1 MRPFPHSIELPS
13 LELAIARPLTVAP
26 DTMVVDAIA
35 LMSQARGSNCLLSAA
50 KSSSNPNLADRQP
63 TSCILVVQ
71 GARLIGIFTERDVVK
86 ITVNRINLTGLRI
99 ASVMTQKVVTL
110 TQSGSESIFTALS
123 LLRQHQ
129 IRHLPILDDR
139 EQLVGIVTLST
150 IRQVLQPANL
160 LKVRRVAE
168 VMTTGVIA
176 APATASIL
184 TLAHLMAEHR
194 VSCVVITQPA
204 ENTNPQL
211 PITNYQLPTGI
222 ITEGDLVQFLALE
235 LNLAETTA
243 ENVMS
248 APLFCLSKEDSLWV
262 AHQEMEKRHVR
273 RLVVASEQGEL
284 LGIVTQT
291 SLLQVLEPQ
300 EMTGIIET
308 LQVKIEEQTTQLR
321 QVNEELQAE
330 IAKRQGIE
338 AVLRQAQEELEKRVE
353 ERTAELKAA
362 NEQLQRE
369 IEQRRQA
376 EAQIQFQA
384 NVLSQ
389 INDAVVA
396 IDNAHRVIYWNQAAE
411 RLYGVK
417 ADEIIGKPI
426 EASHQYR
433 WVKQEDEQAVG
444 EALATKGAWRGEGI
458 NIKKNGEEIYV
469 EVSVSV
475 VKDNNGDGIG
485 FLGVIRDIS
494 DRKQDQDQIAFQ
506 ASLLD
511 QVRNAVIATDLEGK
525 IIYFNQF
532 AQQLYQLTLEV
543 MGESILEVVASP
555 EAELGAQIMAGIQ
568 KTGSWEGEFTVRRT
582 DGNTFPAYVADT
594 LIRDATGN
602 PCGIV
607 GVSMDI
613 TERKRV
619 EAQLLRQNLRSQLF
633 AEVTLKIRQSLQLE
647 EILQTTVT
655 EVQRILACDRVVIF
669 GLKSDGSGKVIQEAV
684 VPGWPA
690 IIGHDIVDPCFGGY
704 HEQYRQG
711 RVCAIADIETG
722 GIQPCHTELLQHFAV
737 KANLVVPILIP
748 ENEAGEDALTRG
760 GGDAENQAEDALTRG
775 GSDAENVLQEFT
787 ASPRLP
793 LSASSSPPS
802 PRLWGLL
809 IAHQCAHARQW
820 SEFEIEL
827 LQQLANQVG
836 IALTQSQLLKALRKS
851 EQQVRLALEFTG
863 IGSWDWN
870 LTTGE
875 LIWNENHFTLL
886 GLNPKKVEAS
896 YQIWRECV
904 HPEDIDRVEQAV
916 SHALHTQTDYEA
928 EYRVIYPDGS
938 IHWLVDR
945 GRGIYNAWGQAVRM
959 VGVIIDISDRQLA
972 EEQIRAQA
980 ALLDVATE
988 AILVRDLN
996 NQILYWNKGAER
1008 LYGFC
1013 AEEALGQQAEQLL
1026 FKEPS
1031 PQCAE
1036 ALQTAI
1042 ANGSW
1047 KGELDQ
1053 VTKDGKGITVA
1064 SCWTL
1069 VRDEQNQPK
1078 WLLTVN
1084 TDITDK
1090 KQLEQQLFRA
1100 QRLESIGTLAG
1111 GMAHDLNNILTPILM
1126 SAQLLAMQVSDQKT
1140 QQRLQLIET
1149 NTKRGAALIKQ
1160 VLTFARG
1167 MEGKRYRV
1175 QIKDVLREI
1184 EQVIERTFP
1193 KSIQIYTQIGNDPL
1207 WTVLADN
1214 TQMHQVLMNLC
1225 INARD
1230 AMPNGGTLSIVAENR
1245 MVDDSEAKRNI
1256 EAKVGAYVV
1265 VTIADTGLGIGAE
1278 IIDRIFDPFFT
1289 TKEVGSGTGL
1299 GLSTALGI
1307 VKNHGGW
1314 IAVNSKVGFGSE
1326 FKVFLPANGG
1336 ATNQLGE
1343 SSTQLPLGKGEL
1355 ILVVDDEAAI
1365 CEVAKTVLE
1374 SCDYQVLTA
1383 NDGIDAIALY
1393 THHQSEISAVLIDM
1407 MMPSMDGLTCIRTL
1421 QAINSQVKI
1430 IVMSGLLSSEDLANA
1445 TKCGIQG
1452 FLPKPF
1458 TSEELANTIHRVLND
1473 TEKLTN

>member
-1 MRPFPHSIELPS
+1 MGQSSQSIESPS
-13 LELAIARPLTVAP
+13 LQQAIAHPLTVAP
-26 DTMVVDAIA
+26 DTLVLDAIA
-35 LMSQARGSNCLLSAA
+35 LMSQARGSNCPLSAA
-50 KSSSNPNLADRQP
+50 TSSSISNLPQRQP

-71 GARLIGIFTERDVVK
+71 GERLLGIFTERDVVK
-86 ITVNRINLTGLRI
+86 LTAAGRNLSGVKI

-110 TQSGSESIFTALS
+110 TNSGSESIFTALS

-129 IRHLPILDDR
+129 IRHLPILS
-139 EQLVGIVTLST
+139 EQGKLVGIVTPNT
-150 IRQVLQPANL
+150 ISQVLQPVNL

-168 VMTTGVIA
+168 VMTTEIVA
-176 APATASIL
+176 APPSASVL
-184 TLAHLMAEHR
+184 SLAHLMAEHR
-194 VSCVVITQPA
+194 VSCVVIAQEA
-204 ENTNPQL
+204 ENA
-211 PITNYQLPTGI
+211 NYQLPVGI
-222 ITEGDLVQFLALE
+222 ITEGDLVKFLAVK
-235 LNLAETTA
+235 LNLAATTA
-243 ENVMS
+243 EKVMS
-248 APLFCLSKEDSLWV
+248 APLFCLRKEDSLWV
-262 AHQEMEKRHVR
+262 AHQEMEKRQVR
-273 RLVVASEQGEL
+273 RLVVVGEQGEL
-284 LGIVTQT
+284 WGIVTQT
-291 SLLQVLEPQ
+291 DWLQMLEPQ
-300 EMTGIIET
+300 QMTGIIET
-308 LQVKIEEQTTQLR
+308 LQVKIEEQTTQIR
-321 QVNEELQAE
+321 QVNQELQEE
-330 IAKRQGIE
+330 IAKRQRIE
-338 AVLRQAQEELEKRVE
+338 AVLLQANEELEKRVE

-362 NEQLQRE
+362 NAQLQRE
-369 IEQRRQA
+369 IEQRSQA

-389 INDAVVA
+389 ISDAAIA
-396 IDNAHRVIYWNQAAE
+396 IDNEHRVTYWNQAAE

-417 ADEIIGKPI
+417 AEEIIGKPI
-426 EASHQYR
+426 EASHQHR
-433 WVKQEDEQAVG
+433 WMKPEDEQAVG
-444 EALATKGAWRGEGI
+444 AALATKGAWRGEGI
-458 NIKKNGEEIYV
+458 HIKNNGEEIYV
-469 EVSVSV
+469 EASVSV
-475 VKDNNGDGIG
+475 LKDRDGAGIG
-485 FLGVIRDIS
+485 FLGVIRDIRL
-494 DRKQDQDQIAFQ
+494 RKQAQEQIAFQ

-532 AQQLYQLTLEV
+532 AQQLYQLTPEV
-543 MGESILEVVASP
+543 MGKSILEVVPPAQ
-555 EAELGAQIMAGIQ
+555 AEVAVKIMAGIQ
-568 KTGSWEGEFTVRRT
+568 KTGSWEGEFTVRRR
-582 DGNTFPAYVADT
+582 DGSTFPAYVADT

-607 GVSMDI
+607 GVSMEI

-619 EAQLLRQNLRSQLF
+619 EAELVWQNLRSQLF

-655 EVQRILACDRVVIF
+655 EVQRILGCDRVVIF
-669 GLKSDGSGKVIQEAV
+669 GLKSDGSGKVIEEAV

-690 IIGHDIVDPCFGGY
+690 IIGHNILDPCFGGY

-711 RVCAIADIETG
+711 RVCAIADIANG
-722 GIQPCHTELLQHFAV
+722 CIQPCHAELLQHFAV

-748 ENEAGEDALTRG
+748 G
-760 GGDAENQAEDALTRG
+760 NQAEEQVTPGAG
-775 GSDAENVLQEFT
+775 ENVG
-787 ASPRLP
+787 SNSHLP
-793 LSASSSPPS
+793 TCTSAPL

-809 IAHQCAHARQW
+809 IAHQCAHTRQW

-836 IALTQSQLLKALRKS
+836 IAITQSHLLKALRKS
-851 EQQVRLALEFTG
+851 EQQVRLALEFTR

-875 LIWNENHFTLL
+875 LIWNENHFTLW
-886 GLNPKKVEAS
+886 GLKPNEVEAT
-896 YQIWRECV
+896 YQIWRARV
-904 HPEDIDRVEQAV
+904 HPEDIDRVET
-916 SHALHTQTDYEA
+916 ALSDALETHTDYEA

-938 IHWLVDR
+938 LHWIVGR
-945 GRGIYNAWGQAVRM
+945 GRGMYNAWGQPVRM
-959 VGVIIDISDRQLA
+959 VGVIIDISDRKLA
-972 EEQIRAQA
+972 EEKIRAQA

-988 AILVRDLN
+988 AILVRDLD

-1013 AEEALGQQAEQLL
+1013 AEEALWQKASELL
-1026 FKEPS
+1026 YKEPS

-1036 ALQTAI
+1036 ALRTTI

-1047 KGELDQ
+1047 NGELHQ
-1053 VTKDGKGITVA
+1053 VTKDGKAITVA

-1126 SAQLLAMQVSDQKT
+1126 SAQLLAMQFSDQKT
-1140 QQRLQLIET
+1140 QQRLKLIES
-1149 NTKRGAALIKQ
+1149 NAKRGAALIKQ

-1167 MEGKRYRV
+1167 MEGKRYPV

-1184 EQVIERTFP
+1184 EQAIKCTFP
-1193 KSIQIYTQIGNDPL
+1193 KSIQIYTQTGNETL

-1214 TQMHQVLMNLC
+1214 IQMHQVLMNLC

-1230 AMPNGGTLSIVAENR
+1230 AMPNGGSLSIVAENR
-1245 MVDDSEAKRNI
+1245 IIDESEAKRNI
-1256 EAKVGAYVV
+1256 EAKAGAYVV
-1265 VTIADTGLGIGAE
+1265 VTVADTGVGIGAE

-1314 IAVNSKVGFGSE
+1314 IAVSSKVGSGSE

-1336 ATNQLGE
+1336 TKAMQVGDY
-1343 SSTQLPLGKGEL
+1343 STKMPRGQGEL
-1355 ILVVDDEAAI
+1355 ILVVDDEVAI

-1374 SCDYQVLTA
+1374 TCDYQVLSA
-1383 NDGIDAIALY
+1383 KDGIDAIALY
-1393 THHQSEISAVLIDM
+1393 THHQEEISAVLMDM
-1407 MMPSMDGLTCIRTL
+1407 MMPSMDGITCSRTL
-1421 QAINSQVKI
+1421 QAINPQVKI
-1430 IVMSGLLSSEDLANA
+1430 IIMSGLLSSEDLANV
-1445 TKCGIQG
+1445 TKCGIQA

-1458 TSEELANTIHRVLND
+1458 TSEELANSVNRVLG
-1473 TEKLTN
+1473 

>member
-1 MRPFPHSIELPS
+1 MPQFPQSIELPS
-13 LELAIARPLTVAP
+13 LEQAIAPPLTVAP
-26 DTMVVDAIA
+26 DTLIVDAIA
-35 LMSQARGSNCLLSAA
+35 LMSQARGSNCALSPATSSLNANLLQ
-50 KSSSNPNLADRQP
+50 RQP
-63 TSCILVVQ
+63 SSCILVVEA
-71 GARLIGIFTERDVVK
+71 GRLLGILTERDVVK
-86 ITVNRINLTGLRI
+86 VTVDGRNLSGVKI
-99 ASVMTQKVVTL
+99 ASVMTKQVLTL
-110 TQSGSESIFTALS
+110 TKSGSQSVFTAMVLM
-123 LLRQHQ
+123 RQHQ
-129 IRHLPILDDR
+129 IRHLPILDER
-139 EQLVGIVTLST
+139 EQLVGIVTPNT
-150 IRQVLQPANL
+150 IRQLIQPENL
-160 LKVRRVAE
+160 LKVRQVEE
-168 VMTTGVIA
+168 VMTTGAIVA
-176 APATASIL
+176 APTASVL
-184 TLAHLMAEHR
+184 SLAHLMAEHR
-194 VSCVVITQPA
+194 VSCVVIAQQA
-204 ENTNPQL
+204 EKA
-211 PITNYQLPTGI
+211 NYQLPIGI
-222 ITEGDLVQFLALE
+222 ITERDIVQLLALE
-235 LNLAETTA
+235 LNLAKTTA
-243 ENVMS
+243 EKVMS
-248 APLFCLSKEDSLWV
+248 APLFCLTKEDSLWV
-262 AHQEMEKRHVR
+262 AHQEMEKRQVR
-273 RLVVASEQGEL
+273 RLVVAGNQGEL

-291 SLLQVLEPQ
+291 SLLQVIEPQ
-300 EMTGIIET
+300 EITGIIES

-321 QVNEELQAE
+321 QVNQELQEE
-330 IAKRQGIE
+330 IAKRQRIE
-338 AVLRQAQEELEKRVE
+338 AVLLHAHEELEKRVE

-389 INDAVVA
+389 VSDAVVA
-396 IDNAHRVIYWNQAAE
+396 IDNEHRVTYWNQAAE

-417 ADEIIGKPI
+417 ADEILGKPL
-426 EASHQYR
+426 EESYHYP
-433 WVKQEDEQAVG
+433 WVQPEERQATG
-444 EALATKGAWRGEGI
+444 EALATKGAWRGENI
-458 NIKKNGEEIYV
+458 HIKKNGEQIYV
-469 EVSVSV
+469 EASISIL
-475 VKDNNGDGIG
+475 KDHNGAKIG
-485 FLGVIRDIS
+485 LLGVIRDINE
-494 DRKQDQDQIAFQ
+494 RKQAQDKIAFQ

-511 QVRNAVIATDLEGK
+511 QVLNAVIATDLEGR

-532 AQQLYQLTLEV
+532 AQQLYQLNPKLI
-543 MGESILEVVASP
+543 GESILEVVP
-555 EAELGAQIMAGIQ
+555 PAEVEVAAQIMAGIRE
-568 KTGSWEGEFTVRRT
+568 TGSWQGEFTVRRQ
-582 DGNTFPAYVADT
+582 DGSTFAAYVADT

-602 PCGIV
+602 PCGVV

-619 EAQLLRQNLRSQLF
+619 EAELLRQNLRTQLF
-633 AEVTLKIRQSLQLE
+633 AEVTLKIRQSLRLE

-655 EVQRILACDRVVIF
+655 EVQRILGCDRVLIF
-669 GLKSDGSGKVIQEAV
+669 RLKTDGSGKVIEEAV
-684 VPGWPA
+684 VPDWPA
-690 IIGHDIVDPCFGGY
+690 IIGHDILDPCFGGY
-704 HEQYRQG
+704 QEQYRQG
-711 RVCAIADIETG
+711 RVCAIADIENG
-722 GIQPCHTELLQHFAV
+722 GIQPCHTELLQHFGV

-748 ENEAGEDALTRG
+748 QNEAQERRIGDRGQAGQAGEERPGGIENTSSAASAL
-760 GGDAENQAEDALTRG
+760 
-775 GSDAENVLQEFT
+775 
-787 ASPRLP
+787 
-793 LSASSSPPS
+793 SPPS
-802 PRLWGLL
+802 PPSTRLWGLL
-809 IAHQCAHARQW
+809 IAHQCAHTRQW

-836 IALTQSQLLKALRKS
+836 IAITQSQLLKALHKS
-851 EQQVRLALEFTG
+851 EQQVRLALEFTR

-870 LTTGE
+870 LIGGE
-875 LIWNENHFTLL
+875 VIWNENHFTLL
-886 GLNPKKVEAS
+886 GLNPNKVEAT
-896 YQIWRECV
+896 YQIWRSSI
-904 HPEDIDRVEQAV
+904 HPEDIDRVEQAL
-916 SHALHTQTDYEA
+916 SNALQKHTDYNA

-938 IHWLVDR
+938 IHWVVSR
-945 GRGIYNAWGQAVRM
+945 GRGIYNTWGQPVRM
-959 VGVIIDISDRQLA
+959 VGVTIDISDRKLA
-972 EEQIRAQA
+972 EQQIRAQA

-1008 LYGFC
+1008 LYGWST
-1013 AEEALGQQAEQLL
+1013 EEALSQKASQLL

-1036 ALQTAI
+1036 ALQTTLES
-1042 ANGSW
+1042 GCW
-1047 KGELDQ
+1047 KGELNQ
-1053 VTKDGKGITVA
+1053 VTKDGREIIVA

-1090 KQLEQQLFRA
+1090 KELEQQLFRA

-1126 SAQLLAMQVSDQKT
+1126 SAQLLAMQFADQKT
-1140 QQRLQLIET
+1140 QQRLKLIET
-1149 NTKRGAALIKQ
+1149 NAKRGAALIKQ

-1193 KSIQIYTQIGNDPL
+1193 KSIQIDTQIANEPL

-1245 MVDDSEAKRNI
+1245 LIDESEAKRNI

-1265 VTIADTGLGIGAE
+1265 VTVADTGVGIGSE

-1314 IAVNSKVGFGSE
+1314 ISVSSKVGTGSE

-1336 ATNQLGE
+1336 TKARQLGE
-1343 SSTQLPLGKGEL
+1343 SSTKLPWGKGEL
-1355 ILVVDDEAAI
+1355 ILVVDDEEAI

-1374 SCDYQVLTA
+1374 TCDYQALTA

-1393 THHQSEISAVLIDM
+1393 THHQEEIRAVLIDM

-1421 QAINSQVKI
+1421 QAINPQVKI
-1430 IVMSGLLSSEDLANA
+1430 IVMSGLLSSKDLANA
-1445 TKCGIQG
+1445 TKCGIQA

-1458 TSEELANTIHRVLND
+1458 TSEELANTVHRVLKNA
-1473 TEKLTN
+1473 EKVTN

>member
-1 MRPFPHSIELPS
+1 MRQFSQSIDLPP
-13 LELAIARPLTVAP
+13 LESAIAPALTVAP
-26 DTMVVDAIA
+26 DTMVLDAIT
-35 LMSQARGSNCLLSAA
+35 LMSQARGSNCLLSKA
-50 KSSSNPNLADRQP
+50 KSSSKSHQP
-63 TSCILVVQ
+63 IQPQTSCILVVS
-71 GARLIGIFTERDVVK
+71 GTRLLGIFTERDVVK
-86 ITVNRINLTGLRI
+86 LTAAGRELSGVKI
-99 ASVMTQKVVTL
+99 ASVMTPKVVTL
-110 TQSGSESIFTALS
+110 KKSGYESIFTAMS

-129 IRHLPILDDR
+129 IRHLPILDAQG
-139 EQLVGIVTLST
+139 QLVGIVTPNT
-150 IRQVLQPANL
+150 IRQVLQPVNL
-160 LKVRRVAE
+160 LKVRRVRE

-176 APATASIL
+176 APATASVL
-184 TLAHLMAEHR
+184 SLAQLMAER
-194 VSCVVITQPA
+194 GVSCVVITEAA
-204 ENTNPQL
+204 ENTLDQL
-211 PITNYQLPTGI
+211 PIGI
-222 ITEGDLVQFLALE
+222 VTERDLVQFLTLE
-235 LNLAETTA
+235 LNLAETMA
-243 ENVMS
+243 QKVMS
-248 APLFCLSKEDSLWV
+248 APLFCLNKEDSLWV
-262 AHQEMEKRHVR
+262 ANQEMEKRHVR
-273 RLVVASEQGEL
+273 RLVVVGEQGEL

-291 SLLQVLEPQ
+291 SWLQVLEPQ
-300 EMTGIIET
+300 EMTGIIES

-321 QVNEELQAE
+321 QVNEELQQE
-330 IAKRQGIE
+330 IAKRQRIE
-338 AVLRQAQEELEKRVE
+338 AVLSQAHEELEKRVE

-369 IEQRRQA
+369 IDQRRQA

-384 NVLSQ
+384 HVLSHVS
-389 INDAVVA
+389 DAVIA
-396 IDNAHRVIYWNQAAE
+396 IDNEHRVIYWNQAAD

-417 ADEIIGKPI
+417 ADEIIGKPL
-426 EASHQYR
+426 EESHQYR
-433 WVKQEDEQAVG
+433 WVKPEDEQAVS
-444 EALATKGAWRGEGI
+444 EALATEGAWRGEGI
-458 NIKKNGEEIYV
+458 HKKKNGEEEIYV

-475 VKDNNGDGIG
+475 LKDNNGAGIG

-532 AQQLYQLTLEV
+532 AQQLYQLTREV
-543 MGESILEVVASP
+543 IGKSILEVVASP
-555 EAELGAQIMAGIQ
+555 EAELGAQIMAGMRE
-568 KTGSWEGEFTVRRT
+568 TGSWEGEFTVRRT
-582 DGNTFPAYVADT
+582 DGSTFPAYVADT

-669 GLKSDGSGKVIQEAV
+669 GLKSDGSGKVIEEAV

-690 IIGHDIVDPCFGGY
+690 IIGHDILDPCFPAY
-704 HEQYRQG
+704 REQYRSG
-711 RVCAIADIETG
+711 RVGAIADIEKE
-722 GIQPCHTELLQHFAV
+722 GILPCHAELLRHFAV

-748 ENEAGEDALTRG
+748 GNEAEETRVGDGGEEDAGTRG
-760 GGDAENQAEDALTRG
+760 H
-775 GSDAENVLQEFT
+775 SDAVNASHT
-787 ASPRLP
+787 ALPCLP
-793 LSASSSPPS
+793 LDPSPPPS

-836 IALTQSQLLKALRKS
+836 IAITQSQLLKALHKS
-851 EQQVRLALEFTG
+851 EQQIRLALEFTR

-870 LTTGE
+870 LTTGF
-875 LIWNENHFTLL
+875 LIWNENHFTLF
-886 GLNPKKVEAS
+886 GLNPQETEAS
-896 YQIWRECV
+896 YQIWRQCV
-904 HPEDIDRVEQAV
+904 HPEDIDRVEQAL
-916 SHALHTQTDYEA
+916 SRALQTHTDYDA

-938 IHWLVDR
+938 IHWVVDR

-959 VGVIIDISDRQLA
+959 VGVIIDINDRKLA
-972 EEQIRAQA
+972 EEKIRAQA

-988 AILVRDLN
+988 AILVRDLD

-1008 LYGFC
+1008 LYGWSP
-1013 AEEALGQQAEQLL
+1013 EEALSQKAPQLL

-1031 PQCAE
+1031 PQCTA
-1036 ALQTAI
+1036 ALQTTI
-1042 ANGSW
+1042 ESGCW
-1047 KGELDQ
+1047 KGELHQ
-1053 VTKDGKGITVA
+1053 VTKDGREIIVA

-1078 WLLTVN
+1078 WILTVN
-1084 TDITDK
+1084 SDITDK

-1126 SAQLLAMQVSDQKT
+1126 SAQLLAMQFSDQKT
-1140 QQRLQLIET
+1140 QQRLKLIET
-1149 NTKRGAALIKQ
+1149 NAKRGAALIKQ

-1167 MEGKRYRV
+1167 MEGKRYLV

-1193 KSIQIYTQIGNDPL
+1193 KSIQIYTQIANEPL

-1214 TQMHQVLMNLC
+1214 TQMHQVLINLC

-1245 MVDDSEAKRNI
+1245 IVEESEARRNI
-1256 EAKVGAYVV
+1256 EAKAGDYVV
-1265 VTIADTGLGIGAE
+1265 VKVADTGVGIGSE

-1314 IAVNSKVGFGSE
+1314 IAVSSKVGSGSE
-1326 FKVFLPANGG
+1326 FQVFLPANGG
-1336 ATNQLGE
+1336 TKATELAAA
-1343 SSTQLPLGKGEL
+1343 SFKLPRGKGEL

-1365 CEVAKTVLE
+1365 CQVAKTVLE
-1374 SCDYQVLTA
+1374 TCDYRVLTA
-1383 NDGIDAIALY
+1383 TDGIDAIALY
-1393 THHQSEISAVLIDM
+1393 THEQQEISAVLIDM

-1421 QAINSQVKI
+1421 QAINPQVKI
-1430 IVMSGLLSSEDLANA
+1430 IVMSGLLSGEDLSNV
-1445 TKCGIQG
+1445 TRCGIQG

-1458 TSEELANTIHRVLND
+1458 TSEELAAILHRVVND
-1473 TEKLTN
+1473 AEKLTN

>member
-1 MRPFPHSIELPS
+1 MRQFSQSIDLPP
-13 LELAIARPLTVAP
+13 LERAIAPALTVAP
-26 DTMVVDAIA
+26 DTLVLDAIA
-35 LMSQARGSNCLLSAA
+35 LMSQARGSNCLLSNP
-50 KSSSNPNLADRQP
+50 KSSSQSHPQHQQQ
-63 TSCILVVQ
+63 TSCILVLSGQQLV
-71 GARLIGIFTERDVVK
+71 GIFTERDVVK
-86 ITVNRINLTGLRI
+86 ITAAGMDLSGVKI
-99 ASVMTQKVVTL
+99 ASVMNPKVVTL
-110 TQSGSESIFTALS
+110 TKSGSESTFTAMA

-129 IRHLPILDDR
+129 IRHLPVVEAQGR
-139 EQLVGIVTLST
+139 LVGIVTTNS
-150 IRQVLQPANL
+150 IRQILQPANL
-160 LKVRRVAE
+160 LKVRRVKE
-168 VMTTGVIA
+168 VMTAGVIT
-176 APATASIL
+176 APPTASVL
-184 TLAHLMAEHR
+184 SLAQQMAEHR
-194 VSCVVITQPA
+194 VSCVVITQAA
-204 ENTNPQL
+204 EKA
-211 PITNYQLPTGI
+211 NYQLPIGI
-222 ITEGDLVQFLALE
+222 VTERDIVQFLSLK
-235 LNLAETTA
+235 LNLAETIA
-243 ENVMS
+243 EKVMS
-248 APLFCLSKEDSLWV
+248 APLFCLSKEDLLWV
-262 AHQEMEKRHVR
+262 AHQEMEKRLVR
-273 RLVVASEQGEL
+273 RLVVVGELGEL

-291 SLLQVLEPQ
+291 SLLQMLDPQ

-308 LQVKIEEQTTQLR
+308 LHSKVKSQTAKLR
-321 QVNEELQAE
+321 KTNEELKQE
-330 IAKRQGIE
+330 IGKRQRIE
-338 AVLRQAQEELEKRVE
+338 AVLLQAHEELEKRVD

-369 IEQRRQA
+369 IDQRRQA

-384 NVLSQ
+384 NVLSHVS
-389 INDAVVA
+389 DAVMAV
-396 IDNAHRVIYWNQAAE
+396 DNEHRVIYWNQAAE

-417 ADEIIGKPI
+417 ADEIIGKPL
-426 EASHQYR
+426 EESHQYI
-433 WVKQEDEQAVG
+433 WLKPEDEQAAG
-444 EALATKGAWRGEGI
+444 EALATEGAWRGENI
-458 NIKKNGEEIYV
+458 HIKKNGEEIYV

-475 VKDNNGDGIG
+475 LKDNNGAGIG
-485 FLGVIRDIS
+485 FLAVIRDIS
-494 DRKQDQDQIAFQ
+494 DRKQAQDQIAFQ
-506 ASLLD
+506 ASLLE

-525 IIYFNQF
+525 IIYCNQF
-532 AQQLYQLTLEV
+532 AQQLYHLTKQV
-543 MGESILEVVASP
+543 IGESILEVVPPAQ
-555 EAELGAQIMAGIQ
+555 AEVAAEIMAGIE

-582 DGNTFPAYVADT
+582 DGSTFAAYVADT
-594 LIRDATGN
+594 LIRDANGN

-619 EAQLLRQNLRSQLF
+619 EEELRRQNLRSQLF

-669 GLKSDGSGKVIQEAV
+669 RLKSDGSGKVVQEAV

-690 IIGHDIVDPCFGGY
+690 IIGHDILDPCFGGY
-704 HEQYRQG
+704 HEQYLAG
-711 RVCAIADIETG
+711 RVCAIADIENG
-722 GIQPCHTELLQHFAV
+722 GIQPCHAELLQHFAV

-748 ENEAGEDALTRG
+748 GNGALEQVSYGAGENIDS
-760 GGDAENQAEDALTRG
+760 N
-775 GSDAENVLQEFT
+775 
-787 ASPRLP
+787 SPLP
-793 LSASSSPPS
+793 LCPSAPS
-802 PRLWGLL
+802 ARLWGLL
-809 IAHQCAHARQW
+809 IAHQCAHTREW

-836 IALTQSQLLKALRKS
+836 IAITQSHLLKALRKS
-851 EQQVRLALEFTG
+851 EQHVRLALEFSR

-875 LIWNENHFTLL
+875 HIWNENHFTLL
-886 GLNPKKVEAS
+886 GLNPKETEAS
-896 YQIWRECV
+896 YQIWRSRV
-904 HPEDIDRVEQAV
+904 HPEDIDRVEQELSV
-916 SHALHTQTDYEA
+916 ALQTHTDYEG

-945 GRGIYNAWGQAVRM
+945 GRGIYDAWGQAVRM
-959 VGVIIDISDRQLA
+959 VGVIIDISDRKKA
-972 EEQIRAQA
+972 EDQIRAQA

-988 AILVRDLN
+988 AILVRDLD

-1013 AEEALGQQAEQLL
+1013 AEEALGQNASQLL

-1042 ANGSW
+1042 KSGCW

-1053 VTKDGKGITVA
+1053 VTKDGREIIVA

-1069 VRDEQNQPK
+1069 VRDEGNQAK

-1084 TDITDK
+1084 SDITDK

-1126 SAQLLAMQVSDQKT
+1126 SAQLLAMQFSDQKT
-1140 QQRLQLIET
+1140 QQRLKLIET
-1149 NTKRGAALIKQ
+1149 NAKRGAALIKQ

-1167 MEGKRYRV
+1167 MEGKRYLV

-1193 KSIQIYTQIGNDPL
+1193 KSIQISTQIGNDPL
-1207 WTVLADN
+1207 WTILADN

-1230 AMPNGGTLSIVAENR
+1230 AMPDGGNLTIVAENR
-1245 MVDDSEAKRNI
+1245 IVEESETRRNI
-1256 EAKVGAYVV
+1256 EAKAGAYVV
-1265 VTIADTGLGIGAE
+1265 VKVADTGVGIGQE

-1314 IAVNSKVGFGSE
+1314 IAVSSKVGSGSE
-1326 FKVFLPANGG
+1326 FQVFLPANRGTK
-1336 ATNQLGE
+1336 ANQLAA
-1343 SSTQLPLGKGEL
+1343 SSLKLPRGKGEL

-1365 CEVAKTVLE
+1365 CQVAKTVLE
-1374 SCDYQVLTA
+1374 TCDYRVLTA
-1383 NDGIDAIALY
+1383 KDGIDAIALY
-1393 THHQSEISAVLIDM
+1393 THHHQEISAVLIDM

-1421 QAINSQVKI
+1421 QAINRQVKI
-1430 IVMSGLLSSEDLANA
+1430 IVMSGLMSSEDLANA
-1445 TKCGIQG
+1445 TTCGMQG

-1458 TSEELANTIHRVLND
+1458 TSEELAATVHRVVND
-1473 TEKLTN
+1473 TEKLNN

>member
-1 MRPFPHSIELPS
+1 MRQFSQSIDLPP
-13 LELAIARPLTVAP
+13 LESAIAPALTVTP
-26 DTMVVDAIA
+26 DTMVLDAIA
-35 LMSQARGSNCLLSAA
+35 LMSQARGSNCLLSKA
-50 KSSSNPNLADRQP
+50 KSSSKPHQP
-63 TSCILVVQ
+63 IQPQTCCIVVVS
-71 GARLIGIFTERDVVK
+71 GKRLLGIFTERDVVK
-86 ITVNRINLTGLRI
+86 NTANGVNLSGVKI

-110 TQSGSESIFTALS
+110 TQLGSESIFTALS

-129 IRHLPILDDR
+129 IRHLPVLDT
-139 EQLVGIVTLST
+139 QGHLVGIVTHNT
-150 IRQVLQPANL
+150 IRQVLQPAHL
-160 LKVRRVAE
+160 LKMRRVQE
-168 VMTTGVIA
+168 VMTTGVIT
-176 APATASIL
+176 APPTASVL
-184 TLAHLMAEHR
+184 SLAQLMAECG
-194 VSCVVITQPA
+194 VSCAVITKTA
-204 ENTNPQL
+204 KKL
-211 PITNYQLPTGI
+211 PIGI
-222 ITEGDLVQFLALE
+222 ITERDIVQFLALE
-235 LNLAETTA
+235 LNLAETMA
-243 ENVMS
+243 QKVMS
-248 APLFCLSKEDSLWV
+248 TPLFCLRKEDSLWM
-262 AHQEMEKRHVR
+262 ANQEMQKRHVR
-273 RLVVASEQGEL
+273 RLVVVGNQEEL

-291 SLLQVLEPQ
+291 SLLQVLDPQ

-308 LQVKIEEQTTQLR
+308 LQIKVEDQTVQLT
-321 QVNEELQAE
+321 QVNQELQQE
-330 IAKRQGIE
+330 IAKRQHIE
-338 AVLRQAQEELEKRVE
+338 AVLLQAHEELEKRVE

-369 IEQRRQA
+369 IDQRRQA

-384 NVLSQ
+384 NVLAHIS
-389 INDAVVA
+389 DAAIA
-396 IDNAHRVIYWNQAAE
+396 IDNERRVIYWNQAAE

-417 ADEIIGKPI
+417 ADEIIGKPL
-426 EASHQYR
+426 EKSHQYY
-433 WVKQEDEQAVG
+433 WIKPEDEQAAA
-444 EALATKGAWRGEGI
+444 EALATNGAWRGEGI
-458 NIKKNGEEIYV
+458 HIKRNGEKIDV
-469 EVSVSV
+469 EAAVSVL
-475 VKDNNGDGIG
+475 KDNLSNRIG
-485 FLGVIRDIS
+485 FLAVIRDIS
-494 DRKQDQDQIAFQ
+494 DRKQAQDQIAFQ

-532 AQQLYQLTLEV
+532 AQQLYQLTKDV
-543 MGESILEVVASP
+543 IGESILQVIPPAQAEVAT
-555 EAELGAQIMAGIQ
+555 QIMIGIQ
-568 KTGSWEGEFTVRRT
+568 KTGCWEGEFTVRRN
-582 DGNTFPAYVADT
+582 DASTFDAYVADT

-602 PCGIV
+602 ACGIV

-619 EAQLLRQNLRSQLF
+619 EAELLRQNLRSQLF
-633 AEVTLKIRQSLQLE
+633 AEVTLKIRQSLQIE

-655 EVQRILACDRVVIF
+655 EVQRILACDRVIIF
-669 GLKSDGSGKVIQEAV
+669 GLKSDGSGKVVKEAV
-684 VPGWPA
+684 NHGWPA
-690 IIGHDIVDPCFGGY
+690 IIGHDIADPCFPAY
-704 HEQYRQG
+704 RNQYCSG
-711 RVCAIADIETG
+711 RIGAIADIETED
-722 GIQPCHTELLQHFAV
+722 IMPCHAELLRHFGV

-748 ENEAGEDALTRG
+748 VNE
-760 GGDAENQAEDALTRG
+760 
-775 GSDAENVLQEFT
+775 SDEMTEIQQD
-787 ASPRLP
+787 
-793 LSASSSPPS
+793 SSSAPPAPPAPPA

-809 IAHQCAHARQW
+809 IAHQCAHTRQW

-836 IALTQSQLLKALRKS
+836 IAITQSQLLKALRKS
-851 EQQVRLALEFTG
+851 EQQVRLALEFAR

-870 LTTGE
+870 LITGE
-875 LIWNENHFTLL
+875 HIWNENHFTLL
-886 GLNPKKVEAS
+886 GLKRNEIEAT
-896 YQIWRECV
+896 YQTWRDRV
-904 HPEDIDRVEQAV
+904 HPEDIDRIEQAL
-916 SHALHTQTDYEA
+916 SDALENHTDYDA

-945 GRGIYNAWGQAVRM
+945 GRGMYDAWGQAVRM
-959 VGVIIDISDRQLA
+959 VGVIIDISDRKLA

-980 ALLDVATE
+980 ALLDVASE

-1008 LYGFC
+1008 LYGWS
-1013 AEEALGQQAEQLL
+1013 AAEALSQKAPQLL

-1031 PQCAE
+1031 HLCTE
-1036 ALQTAI
+1036 ALETTI
-1042 ANGSW
+1042 ASGCWNG
-1047 KGELDQ
+1047 EFEQ
-1053 VTKDGKGITVA
+1053 VTKDGREIIVA

-1078 WLLTVN
+1078 WLLTLN

-1126 SAQLLAMQVSDQKT
+1126 SAQLLAMQFSDQKT
-1140 QQRLQLIET
+1140 QQRLKLIET
-1149 NTKRGAALIKQ
+1149 NAKRGAALIKQ

-1167 MEGKRYRV
+1167 MEGKRYLV

-1184 EQVIERTFP
+1184 EQVIERTFA
-1193 KSIQIYTQIGNDPL
+1193 KSIQIHTQISDRQL
-1207 WTVLADN
+1207 WTIMADT

-1230 AMPNGGTLSIVAENR
+1230 AMPDGGTLTIVAENR
-1245 MVDDSEAKRNI
+1245 MVDESEARRNI

-1265 VTIADTGLGIGAE
+1265 VTVADTGYGIGAE

-1314 IAVNSKVGFGSE
+1314 ISVSSKVGFGSE

-1336 ATNQLGE
+1336 TKAIQPGE
-1343 SSTQLPLGKGEL
+1343 SSSKLPTGKGEL

-1374 SCDYQVLTA
+1374 TCDYRVLTA

-1393 THHQSEISAVLIDM
+1393 THHHSEIKAVLIDM
-1407 MMPSMDGLTCIRTL
+1407 MMPSMDGLTCVRTL
-1421 QAINSQVKI
+1421 KAINPEVKI
-1430 IVMSGLLSSEDLANA
+1430 IVMSGLLSSQDLANA
-1445 TKCGIQG
+1445 TQGGIQA

-1458 TSEELANTIHRVLND
+1458 TSDLLATTVHRVVND
-1473 TEKLTN
+1473 SHS

>member
-1 MRPFPHSIELPS
+1 MRQFSQSIDLPP
-13 LELAIARPLTVAP
+13 LESAIAPALTVAP
-26 DTMVVDAIA
+26 DTMVLDAIA
-35 LMSQARGSNCLLSAA
+35 LMSQARGSNCLLSKA
-50 KSSSNPNLADRQP
+50 KSSSKSHQP
-63 TSCILVVQ
+63 IQQQTSCIVVVSPN
-71 GARLIGIFTERDVVK
+71 RLLGIFTERDVVK
-86 ITVNRINLTGLRI
+86 ITAAGRKLSRLKI
-99 ASVMTQKVVTL
+99 ASVMTPKVVTL
-110 TQSGSESIFTALS
+110 TKSGYESIFTALS

-129 IRHLPILDDR
+129 IRHLPILDAQG
-139 EQLVGIVTLST
+139 QLVGIVTHNT
-150 IRQVLQPANL
+150 IRQVLQPVNL
-160 LKVRRVAE
+160 LKVRRVQE

-176 APATASIL
+176 APATASVL
-184 TLAHLMAEHR
+184 SLAQLMASR
-194 VSCVVITQPA
+194 GVSCVVITEAA
-204 ENTNPQL
+204 ENTLDQL
-211 PITNYQLPTGI
+211 PIGI
-222 ITEGDLVQFLALE
+222 VTERDIVQFLTLE
-235 LNLAETTA
+235 LNLAETMA
-243 ENVMS
+243 QKVMS

-321 QVNEELQAE
+321 QVNEELQEE
-330 IAKRQGIE
+330 IAKRQRIE
-338 AVLRQAQEELEKRVE
+338 AVLFQAHEELEKRVE

-369 IEQRRQA
+369 IAQRRQA

-384 NVLSQ
+384 HVLSQ
-389 INDAVVA
+389 ISDAAIA
-396 IDNAHRVIYWNQAAE
+396 IDNEERVIYWNQAAE

-426 EASHQYR
+426 EESHQYR
-433 WVKQEDEQAVG
+433 WVKPEDEQAVS

-458 NIKKNGEEIYV
+458 HIKKNGEEIYV

-532 AQQLYQLTLEV
+532 AQQLYQLTPEV
-543 MGESILEVVASP
+543 IGESILEVVASP
-555 EAELGAQIMAGIQ
+555 EAELAAQIMAGIQ

-582 DGNTFPAYVADT
+582 DGSTFPAYVADT

-607 GVSMDI
+607 GVSMEI

-669 GLKSDGSGKVIQEAV
+669 GLKSDGSGKVIEEAV
-684 VPGWPA
+684 VPGWPV
-690 IIGHDIVDPCFGGY
+690 IIGHDILDPCFGGY
-704 HEQYRQG
+704 HEQYRSG
-711 RVCAIADIETG
+711 RVCAIADIEKE
-722 GIQPCHTELLQHFAV
+722 GILPCHAELLRHFAV

-748 ENEAGEDALTRG
+748 GNEAEDFGSRGAGEQGSRG
-760 GGDAENQAEDALTRG
+760 DGEMGKLVNLEKDSN
-775 GSDAENVLQEFT
+775 
-787 ASPRLP
+787 SPLPPCPSAPLP
-793 LSASSSPPS
+793 LCPSAPSPPSLPS

-827 LQQLANQVG
+827 LQQLGNQVG
-836 IALTQSQLLKALRKS
+836 IAITQSHLLKALRKS
-851 EQQVRLALEFTG
+851 EQQVRLALEFTR

-870 LTTGE
+870 LSTGE

-886 GLNPKKVEAS
+886 GLNPQETEAS

-904 HPEDIDRVEQAV
+904 HPEDIDQVEQALTD
-916 SHALHTQTDYEA
+916 ALQNHTDYDA

-938 IHWLVDR
+938 IHWVVDR
-945 GRGIYNAWGQAVRM
+945 GRGMYDAWGQAVRM
-959 VGVIIDISDRQLA
+959 VGVIIDISERKLA

-988 AILVRDLN
+988 AILVRDLD

-1008 LYGFC
+1008 LYGFR
-1013 AEEALGQQAEQLL
+1013 AQEALGQKASQLL
-1026 FKEPS
+1026 YKQAS

-1036 ALQTAI
+1036 ALPTAI
-1042 ANGSW
+1042 KSGCW
-1047 KGELDQ
+1047 KGELHQ
-1053 VTKDGKGITVA
+1053 VTKDGREIIVA

-1078 WLLTVN
+1078 WILTVN
-1084 TDITDK
+1084 SDITDK

-1126 SAQLLAMQVSDQKT
+1126 SAQLLAMQFSDQKT
-1140 QQRLQLIET
+1140 QQRLKLIET
-1149 NTKRGAALIKQ
+1149 NAKRGAALIKQ

-1167 MEGKRYRV
+1167 MEGKRYLV

-1193 KSIQIYTQIGNDPL
+1193 KSIQIYTQIANEPL

-1230 AMPNGGTLSIVAENR
+1230 AMPDGGTLTIVAENR
-1245 MVDDSEAKRNI
+1245 IVEESEARRNI
-1256 EAKVGAYVV
+1256 EAKAGDYVV
-1265 VTIADTGLGIGAE
+1265 IKVADTGVGIGSE

-1314 IAVNSKVGFGSE
+1314 IAVSSKVGSGSE
-1326 FKVFLPANGG
+1326 FQVFLQAYGG
-1336 ATNQLGE
+1336 TKATELAA
-1343 SSTQLPLGKGEL
+1343 SSFKLPRGKGEL

-1374 SCDYQVLTA
+1374 TCDYRVLTA
-1383 NDGIDAIALY
+1383 TDGIDAIALY
-1393 THHQSEISAVLIDM
+1393 THEQQEISAVLIDM

-1421 QAINSQVKI
+1421 QAINPQVKI
-1430 IVMSGLLSSEDLANA
+1430 IVMSGLLSSEDLGNV
-1445 TKCGIQG
+1445 TRCGIQG

-1458 TSEELANTIHRVLND
+1458 TSEELAATVHRVVND
-1473 TEKLTN
+1473 AEKLTN